1 MGKEKKKKF
10 ISQEKVVLEIV
21 LKVVFVLYLSLREL
35 RAKLGS
41 ENFPDI
47 R

>member
-1 MGKEKKKKF
+1 MEKKFFF
-10 ISQEKVVLEIV
+10 ISRESCLGIV

-35 RAKLGS
+35 RAKLVS
-41 ENFPDI
+41 EMFPDI

>member
-1 MGKEKKKKF
+1 MGKKEKKIF
-10 ISQEKVVLEIV
+10 ISRESCLEIV

-35 RAKLGS
+35 RARLGS
-41 ENFPDI
+41 EMFSDI